1 MKKWKRG
8 LKRIT
13 AIALAVLMVVTT
25 VDLSTFAVSAAGEGS
40 GTYCEHHT
48 EHTPECG
55 YTEGIEGSPC
65 THEHGEECYSEVTV
79 CVHGHDESCGYV
91 EGVEDSC
98 THICSLENGC
108 IISALNCTHE
118 HDEECGYQA
127 AVEGTPCIFECEEC
141 ATVCTCE
148 TDDPT
153 YHAPFCDL
161 YELPENPQC
170 FCVEKCT
177 EDSVNEWCDVCY
189 GVGVE
194 GCEGEAPLLSEN
206 VMATYA
212 SASTPVLD
220 GKKVYANGTPI
231 TIEAGSSSSTAS
243 VWYMDGSTK
252 TYVAQDVENAVI
264 YGGCNGESLDS
275 DTNITMTGGSVYAI
289 YGGGIYVNDA
299 SKSYVNNVNIS
310 ISGGT
315 VSYGVF
321 ASNRNWVK
329 GNVNITV
336 TGGNIDAVFG
346 CTLVSQVNA
355 GDNQEYCKVSGN
367 TSVTITGGT
376 VRTLNIGDGYSPVD
390 GVKTGIVTI
399 SGVTLTSKSSF
410 NAVNDYDNLY
420 VNDGTTFMVKG
431 NVTLPENTKLIIPSG
446 ETFTL
451 NGSTTIAAP
460 YGIVNNGTI
469 NIEPGWT
476 TSYNIENNGTLNI
489 STLYTNSKGIVNNG
503 TINLTKPILGD
514 KPTGNGTINRNTAYI
529 SGISSVSSISVKMDD
544 ADYALANGYY
554 ETADGKLYLWLPSGY
569 AVVFV
574 DGSVYCGMANE
585 GTAVELLAYKAV
597 ADIETVSSRIPV
609 GVNYNLSTHAVT
621 NNDASYKTIEW
632 SVVNAN
638 GTGATITDNAIKAT
652 SEGTATIRAT
662 VNNGQAYGT
671 AYTKDY
677 EVTFYV
683 TDDIDI
689 SLGSITI
696 SKKNDTTITVA
707 GTGIPNGSKDYP
719 IDESIR
725 IIGST
730 TSNTIT
736 VNSGTTANVILNGVE
751 IDCSNTGI
759 TPIMV
764 ESGATLNLTLTGDNV
779 LTACTLDNGTDAQK
793 TAALGVPVGAELV
806 ITENSTGTLTANGAK
821 GGGAGIG
828 GGYKSGAG
836 TITINGGTVNATSTD
851 GAGIGGGYNKSNDEV
866 TRNGGTVTINGG
878 TVDATSTNGA
888 GIGGGH
894 RGIGGTVIIKGGT
907 VNATSISGAGIGGG
921 RYSQNKNNYITVTI
935 EGGTVNATS
944 SEGAGIG
951 GSDQYFSV
959 TVTINGGTINAAS
972 TYGAGIGKGS
982 NTGYGDLTVTI
993 TGGNFNYS
1001 SVTAPTNGTSAV
1013 ACYTCKFIG
1022 NSEDMAG
1029 KTVTAITLENGGT
1042 YGLKDVVTFDGG
1054 SENEG
1059 YFNCYLPAGSKIT
1072 SITVGGT
1079 TYNCRAEDGTCYV
1092 EHTWEDAT
1100 CTRAE
1105 HCIVCDK
1112 TQGETISH
1120 NYIDGVCTSCGMD
1133 RYGTFHIKTPEQL
1146 VAFAQSVN
1154 AGNKDA
1160 NAELDA
1166 NIDMTG
1172 VAWTP
1177 ICQTVS
1183 YHSSEATD
1191 TGYSGTFDGKGHTIS
1206 NLTVTGIAGGTYSY
1220 GLFGTVSGTVK
1231 NLGMVNYTYTMG
1243 SAPDARAGSIAGQV
1257 LTGGTITNCY
1267 SVGHSVT
1274 TNSNIAGGIA
1284 GCNYGGTISN
1294 CYALNGSVSG
1304 YDTRWGGVVGDSKK
1318 DDFAP
1323 DQAQTYGTVSN
1334 CYTDDTRVVSS
1345 QNDNGSITSC
1355 AVKDDAAFASGEIAY
1370 LLNGSSSEN
1379 VTWYQT
1385 LETDTYP
1392 VLDSEHGTVYS
1403 VFKCDGTTPVY
1414 RNVNENEPHTD
1425 NNSDGVCDVC
1435 GGNAHI
1441 HEWTYTASNNT
1452 ITAVCGAADCPA
1464 TGTNTIVISASDKNY
1479 DGTALTATVTN
1490 NVDTTDYSSSIVYK
1504 DNEGDVV
1511 DEAVNAGIYTAN
1523 LTVGGV
1529 TASVEFTIAKVTPA
1543 IGTVSASNMENT
1555 LDVSQVVL
1563 SRSNETVPGTLSLA
1577 EGTTL
1582 QYGIHDYTYV
1592 FTPNDSTNYETVT
1605 GTVSITITDTN
1616 APTATY
1622 KVGTDE
1628 WKQFINTIT
1637 FGHFCKDYTTVD
1649 ITYSDEGS
1657 GVADKQYYIS
1667 DVEITNTENIQWS
1680 EYTDTLNINATGKYY
1695 IYVRVTDNY
1704 GNVVIQNSEGIVV
1717 YAESVI
1723 APTSFS
1729 CEYGEENALNVNIT
1743 TNGNTFAK
1751 LTDGSGNEIA
1761 TENYSINGSTLTIKG
1776 EYLSDLDVGEY
1787 TYKICMNPQGVENT
1801 EVPLTYSFVVNVTA
1815 KELTVTGATATS
1827 RDYIANDKTVD
1838 ITGITLSGIQGTDD
1852 VSVEITGL
1860 KGTLSSANA
1869 GTYTSVTLPTLTLT
1883 GDDAENYVLVQP
1895 TSAVA
1900 TNVTINKLNPTIT
1913 VGATEYYKTFGDADF
1928 TLDITDD
1935 NPEANVTYSS
1945 NDEDEDV
1952 VAVSNGTV
1960 SIKGA
1965 GSATITVS
1973 MGASTNYNAAVNK
1986 TITVNVVKAT
1996 YSVDTINKN
2005 YLYTRINA
2013 DSINL
2018 AELLPEDC
2026 GTVNYASVTSNG
2038 ELSFISEPKVT
2049 NGILAYTLESGAA
2062 DETGNIIVDVETQN
2076 YEDITITV
2084 NVTLI
2089 DKIPVNVDG
2098 EVELNSNVLTYG
2110 ETLSG
2115 LTFKSVDFVDNAG
2128 NEVAGTLAWK
2138 EPSATPNAGTTSATW
2153 VFTPNNAEYASVEG
2167 TVAITVNKATP
2178 NVTGV
2183 PTVADR
2189 VYNPSVVLADSDLT
2203 GGTVK
2208 GVDGNSLAGSWSWQS
2223 TNVVPIVNN
2232 SGYIAVFTPTDSTNY
2247 ETVTRTITVN
2257 VTKAT
2262 PYVATKPTASALT
2275 YGQTLNQSV
2284 LSNGVIHYSET
2295 DSTVVAGSFA
2305 WEAGTVKP
2313 AVADSN
2319 ATSYIVVFTPADNT
2333 NYNKVEIQITLT
2345 VNKAENA
2352 PNMPGTTMSVPYSNK
2367 TVSAVTL
2374 PTGWAWQ
2381 DADKNTSLEVGVVTN
2396 ATAVYTGT
2404 DKGNYENESVMVAIT
2419 RSDCEHTN
2427 TEVRGAKVA
2436 TCKETGYTGDTYCK
2450 DCEECIA
2457 TGTVIPLAD
2466 HTGGKATCKEQA
2478 TCSVCGQ
2485 KYGSVDSSNHG
2496 NTEVRGYEAATCTS
2510 GGYTGD
2516 KYCTDCGV
2524 KLESGHETD
2533 KLGHDYR
2540 SEVTKEP
2547 TTTEEGVRTYTC
2559 ANCGDT
2565 YTESIPKLPDNHK
2578 HDYTYAVTKQPT
2590 CTETGVGTYTCSCGD
2605 KYTVTIAKADHS
2617 YKSEVTKEP
2626 TTTEEGEMTY
2636 TCSVCGHSY
2645 TKSIDK
2651 LTDNTPDNNV
2661 EPGVPFIKEHTEKHG
2676 WDAIEDE
2683 LDEVKE
2689 GATVT
2694 IVMNGAT
2701 VVPGNVFD
2709 GLNGKDVTVV
2719 FDMGDGVTWRVNGKD
2734 ITSNKVG
2741 DIDFGVKI
2749 GDDANNTIPVEIIN
2763 AVTGERYY
2771 INISLAYDGEF
2782 GFKAVLSL
2790 DLEEKNA
2797 GLFANLFYYNEQK
2810 GELEFICADEIAA
2823 DGTVELTFTHAS
2835 EYTIVIDEKSMATA
2849 PETGETTAP
2858 DTSDAWRGW
2867 WIIILGATVI
2877 IIGLGVFFVA
2887 KKRKEA
2893 N

>member
-1 MKKWKRG
+1 MKNVKGKILGRKVLSFILTATLVLG
-8 LKRIT
+8 LMPGNMMT
-13 AIALAVLMVVTT
+13 
-25 VDLSTFAVSAAGEGS
+25 VSA
-40 GTYCEHHT
+40 
-48 EHTPECG
+48 
-55 YTEGIEGSPC
+55 
-65 THEHGEECYSEVTV
+65 
-79 CVHGHDESCGYV
+79 
-91 EGVEDSC
+91 
-98 THICSLENGC
+98 
-108 IISALNCTHE
+108 
-118 HDEECGYQA
+118 
-127 AVEGTPCIFECEEC
+127 EGTDTVISDELIVESVSSNDVS
-141 ATVCTCE
+141 ATTVCTCE

-194 GCEGEAPLLSEN
+194 GCKGEAPLLSEN

-212 SASTPVLD
+212 SASTPVVS
-220 GKKVYANGTPI
+220 GKFIYAHGTPI

-243 VWYMDGSTK
+243 VWYMNGSTK
-252 TYVAQDVENAVI
+252 TYVAENVSGAVI
-264 YGGCNGESLDS
+264 YGGCDGESLDS
-275 DTNITMTGGSVYAI
+275 DTNITMTGGSVSAI
-289 YGGGIYVNDA
+289 YGGGLNIYDA
-299 SKSYVNNVNIS
+299 SESYVNNVNIS

-315 VSYGVF
+315 VSIGVF
-321 ASNRNWVK
+321 ASNSNWVK

-336 TGGNIDAVFG
+336 TGGNISRVHG
-346 CTLVSQVNA
+346 CTASTQSGA
-355 GDNQEYCKVSGN
+355 GGNQEYCKVSGN
-367 TSVTITGGT
+367 ASVTITGGT
-376 VRTLNIGDGYSPVD
+376 VGTLKIGDGNSPVN
-390 GVKTGIVTI
+390 GTTTGIVTI
-399 SGVTLTSKSSF
+399 PGVTLETNSF
-410 NAVNDYDNLY
+410 TATNDYDNLY
-420 VNDGTTFMVKG
+420 ISDGTTFVIKG
-431 NVTLPENTKLIIPSG
+431 DVTLPENTKLIIPSG

-451 NGSTTIAAP
+451 NGSTTIEAP
-460 YGIVNNGTI
+460 YGIENNGTL
-469 NIEPGWT
+469 NIESGCT
-476 TSYNIENNGTLNI
+476 DTYNIENNGTLNI
-489 STLYTNSKGIVNNG
+489 STLYTNSEGIVNNG

-574 DGSVYCGMANE
+574 DGSVYCGTANE

-597 ADIETVSSRIPV
+597 SDIETVSSRIPV
-609 GVNYNLSTHAVT
+609 GINYDLSTYAVT

-652 SEGTATIRAT
+652 AAGTATIRAT

-671 AYTKDY
+671 AYTKEYD
-677 EVTFYV
+677 VTFYV
-683 TDDIDI
+683 TDDIDT

-696 SKKNDTTITVA
+696 SKKDDTTITVA

-730 TSNTIT
+730 TTSNTIT
-736 VNSGTTANVILNGVE
+736 VKSGATANVILNGVE

-764 ESGATLNLTLTGDNV
+764 ESGATLNLTLIDDNV
-779 LTACTLDNGTDAQK
+779 LTACTLDDGTDAQK

-828 GGYKSGAG
+828 GGYNSGAG
-836 TITINGGTVNATSTD
+836 TITINGGTINATSD
-851 GAGIGGGYNKSNDEV
+851 NGAGIGGGYNKSNDKV

-878 TVDATSTNGA
+878 TVNATSDNGA
-888 GIGGGH
+888 GIGGGYY
-894 RGIGGTVIIKGGT
+894 GFGGTVIIKGGT
-907 VNATSISGAGIGGG
+907 VNATSTTGAGIGAAS
-921 RYSQNKNNYITVTI
+921 RSQNADNYITVTI
-935 EGGTVNATS
+935 EGGTVNAS
-944 SEGAGIG
+944 SIEGAGIG
-951 GSDQYFSV
+951 GSDEYYSV
-959 TVTINGGTINAAS
+959 TVTINGGTINATS
-972 TYGAGIGKGS
+972 TGGAGIGKGF
-982 NTGYGDLTVTI
+982 NGMGHLTVTI

-1013 ACYTCKFIG
+1013 ARYTCKFIG

-1042 YGLKDVVTFDGG
+1042 YGIKDVVTFDGG

-1100 CTRAE
+1100 CTIAE

-1120 NYIDGVCTSCGMD
+1120 NYIDGVCTICGMD
-1133 RYGTFHIKTPEQL
+1133 RYGTFHIKTAEQL

-1160 NAELDA
+1160 DAVLDA
-1166 NIDMTG
+1166 DIDMTG
-1172 VAWTP
+1172 VDWTP

-1206 NLTVTGIAGGTYSY
+1206 NLTVTGIPGGAYSY

-1267 SVGHSVT
+1267 SVEHTVT
-1274 TNSNIAGGIA
+1274 TNGNIAGGIA

-1304 YDTRWGGVVGDSKK
+1304 HDTRWGGVVGDCQK
-1318 DDFAP
+1318 DD
-1323 DQAQTYGTVSN
+1323 DTSGGTVSN
-1334 CYTDDTRVVSS
+1334 CYTDDTRVVSTQS
-1345 QNDNGSITSC
+1345 GNATITSC
-1355 AVKDDAAFASGEIAY
+1355 ALKDDDAFESGEIAY
-1370 LLNGSSSEN
+1370 LLNGSSSGN

-1385 LETDTYP
+1385 LGTDAYP
-1392 VLDSEHGTVYS
+1392 VLDSEHGKVYS
-1403 VFKCDGTTPVY
+1403 VCKCNGMTPAGY
-1414 RNVNENEPHTD
+1414 SNVNENEPHTD
-1425 NNSDGVCDVC
+1425 VNPVDNVCDVC
-1435 GGNAHI
+1435 SANLHT
-1441 HEWTYTASNNT
+1441 HEWEYTVNGDT
-1452 ITAVCGAADCPA
+1452 ITAVCNVNGCPVV
-1464 TGTNTIVISASDKNY
+1464 GEEKTIIISASDKNY
-1479 DGTALTATVTN
+1479 DGTAVVATVEN
-1490 NVDTTDYSSSIVYK
+1490 NVDTTDYSSLIVYK
-1504 DNEGDVV
+1504 DNDGDVV
-1511 DEAVNAGIYTAN
+1511 DEAINAGTYTAN
-1523 LTVGGV
+1523 LTVGGK
-1529 TASVEFTIAKVTPA
+1529 TATVEFTIAKVTSD

-1592 FTPNDSTNYETVT
+1592 FTPNDDTNYETVT
-1605 GTVSITITDTN
+1605 GTVSITILDTN
-1616 APTATY
+1616 KPTATY

-1667 DVEITNTENIQWS
+1667 DVEITNTENIHWS

-1717 YAESVI
+1717 YEESVI
-1723 APTSFS
+1723 TPTSFS
-1729 CEYGEENALNVNIT
+1729 CEYGDENALNVNIS
-1743 TNGNTFAK
+1743 TNGNTFAN

-1761 TENYSINGSTLTIKG
+1761 TDNYSINGSTLTIKG

-1801 EVPLTYSFVVNVTA
+1801 EVTLAYSFVVNVTA

-1827 RDYIANDKTVD
+1827 RAYIANDETVD

-1852 VSVEITGL
+1852 VSVEITEL

-1928 TLDITDD
+1928 TLEITDD

-1945 NDEDEDV
+1945 NDENV
-1952 VAVSNGTV
+1952 VTVSNGTV
-1960 SIKGA
+1960 TIKGA

-1973 MGASTNYNAAVNK
+1973 MGASTNYNAAVDK
-1986 TITVNVVKAT
+1986 TITVNVARAA
-1996 YSVDTINKN
+1996 YSVDTINKS
-2005 YLYTRINA
+2005 YLYARSNA

-2038 ELSFISEPKVT
+2038 PLSFISEPKVT

-2062 DETGNIIVDVETQN
+2062 DDTGIIIVDVETQN

-2089 DKIPVNVDG
+2089 DQIPVNVDG

-2153 VFTPNNAEYASVEG
+2153 VFTPDNEEYAVKEG
-2167 TVAITVNKATP
+2167 SVAIVVKKATP
-2178 NVTGV
+2178 VVVG
-2183 PTVADR
+2183 PTVAER
-2189 VYNPSVVLADSDLT
+2189 VYNPSAVLADSELS
-2203 GGTVK
+2203 GGSAT
-2208 GVDGNSLAGSWSWQS
+2208 GVDGNDLNGSWSWKVS
-2223 TNVVPIVNN
+2223 GTVPVVNN
-2232 SGYIAVFTPTDSTNY
+2232 SGYEAVFTPADINNY
-2247 ETVTRTITVN
+2247 ETVTETIRVKVNQATPVIAQVNGTTIT
-2257 VTKAT
+2257 
-2262 PYVATKPTASALT
+2262 
-2275 YGQTLNQSV
+2275 YGDSLAA
-2284 LSNGVIHYSET
+2284 
-2295 DSTVVAGSFA
+2295 STVSGQAKHSASVDMAVAGSFS
-2305 WEAGTVKP
+2305 WKDTTVKP
-2313 AVADSN
+2313 AVADSDTT
-2319 ATSYIVVFTPADNT
+2319 AFEVVFTPADSV
-2333 NYNKVEIQITLT
+2333 NYKAVETTAKIT
-2345 VNKAENA
+2345 VNKAPVA
-2352 PNMPGTTMSVPYSNK
+2352 PNKPESSLNVPYTTD
-2367 TVSAVTL
+2367 TVGETDL
-2374 PTGWAWQ
+2374 PAGWTWQ
-2381 DADKNTSLEVGVVTN
+2381 NGETALEVGVVCN
-2396 ATAVYTGT
+2396 AVAVYTGT
-2404 DKGNYENESVMVAIT
+2404 DAGNYETESVTVAIT
-2419 RSDCEHTN
+2419 RAACVHDGE
-2427 TEVRGAKVA
+2427 TELRDEAEESC
-2436 TCKETGYTGDTYCK
+2436 TEDGYTGDTYCLI
-2450 DCEECIA
+2450 CEEKLA
-2457 TGTVIPLAD
+2457 TGEAIPATGHKDAD
-2466 HTGGKATCKEQA
+2466 KDHDCDYGCDKAFGTHEAASGKHTCEYCGKAVTSCK
-2478 TCSVCGQ
+2478 
-2485 KYGSVDSSNHG
+2485 D
-2496 NTEVRGYEAATCTS
+2496 
-2510 GGYTGD
+2510 
-2516 KYCTDCGV
+2516 
-2524 KLESGHETD
+2524 
-2533 KLGHDYR
+2533 
-2540 SEVTKEP
+2540 
-2547 TTTEEGVRTYTC
+2547 
-2559 ANCGDT
+2559 
-2565 YTESIPKLPDNHK
+2565 DNHDHVCDICGEELEHSFLTEWK
-2578 HDYTYAVTKQPT
+2578 YDEDGHWHVCSCGLKKDEATHSFTSQVTKQPT
-2590 CTETGVGTYTCSCGD
+2590 VHAEGERTYTCSECE
-2605 KYTVTIAKADHS
+2605 YS
-2617 YKSEVTKEP
+2617 YKEPIEKVKETPTPAPNTTPIPIDPGKPFIQDDTGKIGWEVIRGETGKAK
-2626 TTTEEGEMTY
+2626 EGE
-2636 TCSVCGHSY
+2636 
-2645 TKSIDK
+2645 
-2651 LTDNTPDNNV
+2651 
-2661 EPGVPFIKEHTEKHG
+2661 
-2676 WDAIEDE
+2676 
-2683 LDEVKE
+2683 
-2689 GATVT
+2689 T
-2694 IVMNGAT
+2694 IIVDMNGAT
-2701 VVPGNVFD
+2701 SVPGAVFD
-2709 GLNGKDVTVV
+2709 DIKGKNITITL
-2719 FDMGDGVTWRVNGKD
+2719 DMGTGVSWTINGKD
-2734 ITSNKVG
+2734 ITASKVNDINFEVKVG
-2741 DIDFGVKI
+2741 TKDNPI
-2749 GDDANNTIPVEIIN
+2749 NTIPVEVIN
-2763 AVTGERYY
+2763 KITGERYFV
-2771 INISLAYDGEF
+2771 NISLTHDGEL
-2782 GFKAVLSL
+2782 GLKAILNINL
-2790 DLEEKNA
+2790 DKKNA
-2797 GLFANLFYYNEQK
+2797 GLFANLFYYNEKYERMQ
-2810 GELEFICADEIAA
+2810 FIGADDIDEVGMAHL
-2823 DGTVELTFTHAS
+2823 VFTHAS
-2835 EYTIVIDEKSMATA
+2835 EYSIVIDKDILNKWNSHEQ
-2849 PETGETTAP
+2849 AP
-2858 DTSDAWRGW
+2858 DTGDDGNIWLM
-2867 WIIILGATVI
+2867 ILLMSLSLSIGAGVLVI
-2877 IIGLGVFFVA
+2877 R
-2887 KKRKEA
+2887 RKA
-2893 N
+2893 AH